1 MAESKRSEIV
11 LRRDKMET
19 HRRVRSA
26 LMNGWFAGSTMM
38 TYLLSYNTVMLRL
51 LAGRFDCDAPFGIL
65 FASLEPKPW
74 ALDWW
79 GNVRTYVHEFYP
91 RDQNAQSRFTM
102 TAEAD
107 TIQRRYR
114 QASSRAKP

>member
-51 LAGRFDCDAPFGIL
+51 LAGRFDCDAPSAPFGIL
-65 FASLEPKPW
+65 VLVAGW
-74 ALDWW
+74 A
-79 GNVRTYVHEFYP
+79 GSVRMYVRT
-91 RDQNAQSRFTM
+91 
-102 TAEAD
+102 
-107 TIQRRYR
+107 
-114 QASSRAKP
+114 

>member
-65 FASLEPKPW
+65 FAFARAK
-74 ALDWW
+74 ALGLGLVGKLYWSP
-79 GNVRTYVHEFYP
+79 GALAGRLGGLLGYVRMYVRT
-91 RDQNAQSRFTM
+91 
-102 TAEAD
+102 
-107 TIQRRYR
+107 
-114 QASSRAKP
+114 